1 MRFLN
6 VSACAVLCLI
16 AASQPCMSQT
26 SAWNGSWKADPS
38 SLKYDGP
45 SFSVATDSSGFT
57 TTRDGKAMPKVVC
70 DGKPQKSPDGMM
82 VTCSKSATGYA
93 IAATKDGKPVRKT
106 NISVSADGKTRTSKS
121 EFFPSDGAP
130 FTMTSVARRV
140 SGGPGPAGE
149 WKEIKFSSS
158 DDKGVL
164 TIAINGDNI
173 AFKETDSPKP
183 VMCKLDGTETKFG
196 DGGTVSIK
204 LADPHTLKVTYKDND
219 GKVRRNN
226 TFALNADGKTIT
238 ETDITPAPSASKM
251 SLSLHKM

>member
-1 MRFLN
+1 MKFLS
-6 VSACAVLCLI
+6 VSSCAVLCLI
-16 AASQPCMSQT
+16 AACQPCISQT

-45 SFSVATDSSGFT
+45 SFSMATDSTGFT

-70 DGKPQKSPDGMM
+70 DGKPQKSPNGMM
-82 VTCSKSATGYA
+82 VTCSKSATGYT
-93 IAATKDGKPVRKT
+93 IGATKDGKQVRKT
-106 NISVSADGKTRTSKS
+106 SISVSADGKTRTSKS
-121 EFFPSDGAP
+121 EIFPPDGAP
-130 FTMTSVARRV
+130 FTMTSVAKRV

-149 WKEIKFSSS
+149 WKEIKVSSS

-183 VMCKLDGTETKFG
+183 VTCKLDGTDTKFG
-196 DGGTVSIK
+196 GGLVSIK
-204 LADPHTLKVTYKDND
+204 LADPHTLKVTYKDSD

-226 TFALNADGKTIT
+226 TFALGKDGKMIT
-238 ETDITPAPSASKM
+238 ETDVTPAPSASNM